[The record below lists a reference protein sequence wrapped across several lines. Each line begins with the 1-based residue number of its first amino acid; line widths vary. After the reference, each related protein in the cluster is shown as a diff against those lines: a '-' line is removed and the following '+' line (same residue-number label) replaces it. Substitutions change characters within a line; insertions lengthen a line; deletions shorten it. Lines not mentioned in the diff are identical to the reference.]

1 VRSLAKDIP
10 LNWVPAG
17 LLEPDDAR
25 RLVDHRLHSVAGR
38 APYRLSQATDSKTR
52 QLLGAICAGL
62 EQTE

>member
-25 RLVDHRLHSVAGR
+25 RLVDHLHSVAGR
-38 APYRLSQATDSKTR
+38 APYRLSQPTDSETT